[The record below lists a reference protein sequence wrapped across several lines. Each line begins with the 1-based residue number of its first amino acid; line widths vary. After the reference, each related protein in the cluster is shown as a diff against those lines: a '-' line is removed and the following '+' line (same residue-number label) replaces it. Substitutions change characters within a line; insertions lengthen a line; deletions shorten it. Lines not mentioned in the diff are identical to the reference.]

1 MAKKNI
7 FELGLSKAG
16 QPPIYDS
23 PEELKEKI
31 IEYFES
37 LGEDGKPKITDLAL
51 FLGFASRQSIYDY
64 KDRPQFSYIIK
75 RACMVIES
83 YYEGRLSENSPTGA
97 IFALKN
103 MGWIDKVENE
113 NRNTHNLENVNL
125 KDLVKFE

>member
-7 FELGLSKAG
+7 FELGLSKEG
-16 QPPIYDS
+16 KPPIYDS
-23 PEELKEKI
+23 PEDFQSKV

-37 LGEDGKPKITDLAL
+37 LGEDGKPKITDMAL

-64 KDRPQFSYIIK
+64 KEKPDYSYIIK

-103 MGWIDKVENE
+103 MGWIDKSVNE
-113 NRNTHNLENVNL
+113 HEGKIGLEQITGVVIN
-125 KDLVKFE
+125 